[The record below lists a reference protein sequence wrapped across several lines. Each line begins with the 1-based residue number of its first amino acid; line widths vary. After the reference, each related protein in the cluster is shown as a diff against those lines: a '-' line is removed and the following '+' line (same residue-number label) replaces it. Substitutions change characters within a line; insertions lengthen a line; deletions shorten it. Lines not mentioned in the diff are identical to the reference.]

1 MCELADSADW
11 ASSAFAHSKAVV
23 ISVSWSPNWQL
34 TSPVLGMVIICF
46 VGHGLVWGLSYI
58 VSSLGVAI
66 VMLTSQVLDLASN
79 GVEQG

>member
-1 MCELADSADW
+1 MESQLAIDFPGSRDGY
-11 ASSAFAHSKAVV
+11 HLLC
-23 ISVSWSPNWQL
+23 WSRR
-34 TSPVLGMVIICF
+34 
-46 VGHGLVWGLSYI
+46 LVWGLSYI